1 MRGLAGWAHLE
12 GVGVVALHPHHDPD
26 LARGVMVVLNLS
38 GSLWPG
44 LLVVADMTAGGRRHG
59 VAGVLHC
66 ALVWYAG
73 TGAG

>member
-1 MRGLAGWAHLE
+1 
-12 GVGVVALHPHHDPD
+12 VT
-26 LARGVMVVLNLS
+26 ARGQWN
-38 GSLWPG
+38 
-44 LLVVADMTAGGRRHG
+44 G